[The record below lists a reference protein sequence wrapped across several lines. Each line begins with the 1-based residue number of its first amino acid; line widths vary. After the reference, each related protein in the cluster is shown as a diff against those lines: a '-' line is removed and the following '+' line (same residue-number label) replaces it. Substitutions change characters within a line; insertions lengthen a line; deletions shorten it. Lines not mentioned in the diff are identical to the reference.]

1 VRFPWARPVARFGA
15 QLGAPF
21 GRPSLVRR
29 LVLLAAAWSL
39 TVVVLAGFAMSA
51 FFGHAAM
58 QRFDASLSESLDSL
72 VAGAGVQN
80 GQVVPPD
87 LPEPRTLRA
96 YSGAYWEILAV
107 NGAVTSADA
116 RSRSLWDRTLI
127 PPPQIMARAARSPG
141 EAIFFDSPG
150 PLNQPLRVAVMQGRL
165 PDLPAPIYF
174 LTAEDR
180 TPVNKA
186 VRAFATAIAISL
198 SLLGAGLIAAV
209 IVQVRVGLSPLFALR
224 REVAAVRTGESERIA
239 GDYPS
244 ELEPL
249 AAELNALMSHTQE
262 VVERQRT
269 HVGNLAHALKT
280 PLSVI
285 LTESRQHPGELSQV
299 IVRQAETMGQQ
310 IDHHLRRAR
319 AAARSQGPGER
330 TPVAPVIEELART
343 LEKIFAATVSEVEW
357 RCPPDIAFLGERQ
370 DLMEIAGNVME
381 NACKWARSYVQV
393 AAEPAAPRHFVLTVE
408 DDGPGLDPDKR
419 HEVLRRG
426 ARLDE
431 QIPGSGL
438 GLSIVDELV
447 RAYGGA
453 LELSDSALGGL
464 KLVIRLPRAEV

>member
-1 VRFPWARPVARFGA
+1 VKAPWARGV
-15 QLGAPF
+15 APF

-39 TVVVLAGFAMSA
+39 AVVVLAGLAMSA
-51 FFGHAAM
+51 FFSHAAM
-58 QRFDASLSESLDSL
+58 QRFDASLSESLDTL

-80 GQVVPPD
+80 GQVVPPE
-87 LPEPRTLRA
+87 LTEPRTLRA

-127 PPPQIMARAARSPG
+127 PPPPIMARAAQSPG
-141 EAIFFDSPG
+141 EAVFYDSQG

-165 PDLPAPIYF
+165 PELTAPIYF

-180 TPVNKA
+180 SPVEKA

-198 SLLGAGLIAAV
+198 ALLGAGLIAAV

-239 GDYPS
+239 GAYPS
-244 ELEPL
+244 ELAPL

-285 LTESRQHPGELSQV
+285 LTESREHPGALSEV

-330 TPVAPVIEELART
+330 TAVAPVIEELART
-343 LEKIFAATVSEVEW
+343 LEKIFSATVSEVDW
-357 RCPPDIAFLGERQ
+357 RCPPDLAFLGERQ
-370 DLMEIAGNVME
+370 DLMEIVGNVME
-381 NACKWARSYVQV
+381 NACKWATSYVQV
-393 AAEPAAPRHFVLTVE
+393 AAEASSPRQFALTVE
-408 DDGPGLDPDKR
+408 DDGPGLHADKR
-419 HEVLRRG
+419 DEVLRRG

-431 QIPGSGL
+431 HIPGSGL

-453 LELSDSALGGL
+453 LELSDSSLGGL
-464 KLVIRLPRAEV
+464 KLAITLPRAEG

>member
-1 VRFPWARPVARFGA
+1 MKLPWARRLAHIRPEVG
-15 QLGAPF
+15 G
-21 GRPSLVRR
+21 PSLVRR

-39 TVVVLAGFAMSA
+39 AVVVLAGLAMSA
-51 FFGHAAM
+51 FFSHAAM
-58 QRFDASLSESLDSL
+58 QRFDAALSESLDTL
-72 VAGAGVQN
+72 VAGAAVQN
-80 GQVVPPD
+80 GHVLPPD
-87 LPEPRTLRA
+87 LTETRTLRA
-96 YSGAYWEILAV
+96 YSGAYWEILVENA
-107 NGAVTSADA
+107 GATSADF

-127 PPPQIMARAARSPG
+127 PPPQIMARAAGSPG
-141 EAIFFDSPG
+141 VVVFYDSLG

-165 PDLPAPIYF
+165 PEIAAPIYF

-186 VRAFATAIAISL
+186 VRTFATAIALSL
-198 SLLGAGLIAAV
+198 ALLGAGLIVAV

-224 REVAAVRTGESERIA
+224 REVVAVRTGESERIA
-239 GDYPS
+239 GAYPS
-244 ELEPL
+244 ELAPL
-249 AAELNALMSHTQE
+249 AAELNALMAHTQE

-285 LTESRQHPGELSQV
+285 LTESRQHPGPLSQV
-299 IVRQAETMGQQ
+299 VLRQAETMGQQ

-319 AAARSQGPGER
+319 AAARAQGPGER

-357 RCPPDIAFLGERQ
+357 RCAPDLAFLGERQ

-393 AAEPAAPRHFVLTVE
+393 AAEAASPRQFALTVE
-408 DDGPGLDPDKR
+408 DDGPGLSADKR
-419 HEVLRRG
+419 DEVLRRG

-431 QIPGSGL
+431 QVPGSGL

-464 KLVIRLPRAEV
+464 KLVIRLPGAEG